1 MNWSK
6 RTWIS
11 VVSLVVVAGGMAIAQ
26 NWRGHPNLAAADQA
40 TRQAIQSLHAA
51 QRANHWD
58 MAGHAAHA
66 EQLLRQ
72 AEGEIRAA
80 AIAANH

>member
-6 RTWIS
+6 RTWGSILGLA
-11 VVSLVVVAGGMAIAQ
+11 VLAGGIAIAQ
-26 NWRGHPNLAAADQA
+26 DWHRHPNLAAADQA
-40 TRQAIQSLHAA
+40 TRQAIQYMHAA
-51 QRANHWD
+51 QRANHYD

-72 AEGEIRAA
+72 AEGEIRASA
-80 AIAANH
+80 AYAH